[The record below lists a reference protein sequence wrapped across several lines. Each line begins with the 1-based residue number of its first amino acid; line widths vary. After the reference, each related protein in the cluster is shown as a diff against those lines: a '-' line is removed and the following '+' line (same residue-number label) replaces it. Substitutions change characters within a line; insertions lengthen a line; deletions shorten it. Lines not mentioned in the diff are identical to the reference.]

1 MSILLLAFDEQQL
14 SGEQVSAIK
23 RNVPDGLTFIQSN
36 DLDTIR
42 ELAEEVEII
51 AGWTEFDVLHDMPRL
66 RWVQQWGAG
75 ANWLMHYPELRDA
88 PFILTNAVGVHPV
101 QISEHVFAL
110 ILAFA
115 RKLPNAFAA
124 QERRI
129 WAQVKPPNEVAETP
143 YSLSFNQVFEL
154 AGKEMLI
161 LGVGAIGERVA
172 KLAHAF
178 EMSVTGVKR
187 NPENKSPYVDHM
199 VGTGQMH
206 EALPA
211 ADIVVN
217 ALPLTNDTRH
227 LLGKDAFALMKHN
240 AYLINIG
247 RGGTIDEKA
256 MIHAL
261 QNGQIAG
268 AGLDVF
274 EEEPL
279 PEDSPLWE
287 MPNVIITSHYA
298 GLSPRYHERAVEIFL
313 DNLQRYQNGQPLR
326 NVVDKQL
333 GY

>member
-1 MSILLLAFDEQQL
+1 MPVLLLAFDEQQL
-14 SGEQVSAIK
+14 SHAQVSAIE
-23 RNVPDGLTFIQSN
+23 RNVPDGLTFIQSH
-36 DLDTIR
+36 DVDTIKQ
-42 ELAEEVEII
+42 LSDEVEIV
-51 AGWTEFDVLHDMPRL
+51 AGWTDPDLFHHMPRL

-75 ANWLMHYPELRDA
+75 ANWLLRYPELRDA

-129 WAQVKPPNEVAETP
+129 WAQVKPPNEAPDIP
-143 YSLSFNQVFEL
+143 YAISFNQVFEL

-161 LGVGAIGERVA
+161 LGLGAIGERVA

-187 NPENKSPYVDHM
+187 NPENSSPYVDQM
-199 VGTGQMH
+199 VGPGEVQ
-206 EALPA
+206 EVLPT
-211 ADIVVN
+211 ADFVVN
-217 ALPLTNDTRH
+217 ALPMTQETKH
-227 LLGKDAFALMKHN
+227 LLGAEELAKMKTS
-240 AYLINIG
+240 AYVVNIG
-247 RGGTIDEKA
+247 RGGTIDEEALIK
-256 MIHAL
+256 AL
-261 QNGQIAG
+261 QNGVIAG

-279 PEDSPLWE
+279 PEDSPLWA

-298 GLSPRYHERAVEIFL
+298 GLSPRYHERALEIFL
-313 DNLQRYQNGQPLR
+313 DNLQRYQKGEPLR